1 MDKKLIKVVVLTDKT
16 SEDVIRLLETNGCV
30 VTAAEQF
37 EPSWEDV
44 WEGYE

>member
-1 MDKKLIKVVVLTDKT
+1 MDKKLIKVVVLTDKPMG
-16 SEDVIRLLETNGCV
+16 EIIKIVETNGCV

-44 WEGYE
+44 WEGFE